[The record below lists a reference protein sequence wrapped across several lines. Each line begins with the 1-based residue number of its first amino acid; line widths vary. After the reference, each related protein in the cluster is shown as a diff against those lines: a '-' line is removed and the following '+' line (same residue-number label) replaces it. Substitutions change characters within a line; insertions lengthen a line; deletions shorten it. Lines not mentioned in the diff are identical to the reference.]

1 MLENSDSGQ
10 PAARKKSKYPNRL
23 RDGEGKRINPRPGK
37 GDLRVVG
44 VARSGR
50 PDRATQP
57 VEPPKKRIVPPFTST
72 ASKNAIGGKYKVTV
86 VLLTWQRLSSLKGL
100 LTSLKNQ
107 TYKNFN
113 IRISNANLVKFQ
125 YVENVAKMFDGS
137 LDIEVS
143 HEGNE
148 QFAFRRFAVGKNL
161 AERGTNIILFIDDD
175 VQIPNNYVEQCLRY
189 YEEKSYKSGF
199 AWTLDRG
206 GSNYYKYRTR
216 IHDPHQ
222 KANYCGTG
230 LGMIDASI
238 FLDPRLVKDAP
249 PEALKIE
256 DLWLSYFAQRVLKW
270 KLAPIPQEHVILGGA
285 DNVALYKQV
294 LKEKHMENAPD
305 KNDLLKLLV
314 RKYKWKL

>member
-1 MLENSDSGQ
+1 MSDI
-10 PAARKKSKYPNRL
+10 PR
-23 RDGEGKRINPRPGK
+23 RPGK
-37 GDLRVVG
+37 GPVRKLKVSSNRDSLHNYREN
-44 VARSGR
+44 
-50 PDRATQP
+50 RAKKNLP
-57 VEPPKKRIVPPFTST
+57 PPKKKIFQQMSFPG
-72 ASKNAIGGKYKVTV
+72 ASKAMRGGHKVTI
-86 VLLTWQRLSSLKGL
+86 VLLTWQRLSSLNKML
-100 LTSLKNQ
+100 NSLSSQ

-113 IRISNANLVKFQ
+113 IRISNANLVKFE
-125 YVENVAKMFDGS
+125 YVESVAKRFDGK

-143 HEGNE
+143 HEGND
-148 QFAFRRFAVGKNL
+148 QFAFRRFAVGKGL
-161 AERGTNIILFIDDD
+161 AECGTKIVLFIDDD

-206 GSNYYKYRTR
+206 GSDYYKHRTR

-230 LGMIDASI
+230 LGMVDADI
-238 FLDPRLVKDAP
+238 FLDPRLISQAP

-270 KLAPIPQEHVILGGA
+270 KLAPIPQENVILGGA
-285 DNVALYKQV
+285 DGVALYRQV
-294 LKEKHMENAPD
+294 LKEKHTMKAPD
-305 KNDLLKLLV
+305 KNDFLQLLV